1 MKQSSRTDLSRI
13 KKMKDSSIDYSDISE
28 TDEMFWAD
36 AEIIFPN
43 KKIHLSI
50 RLDNDIIEWFKQY
63 GSGYQTKINSVLRS
77 YINTVRKK
85 KRTGINII

>member
-28 TDEMFWAD
+28 TDEMFWED
-36 AEIIFPN
+36 AEIIFPS

-63 GSGYQTKINSVLRS
+63 GSGYQTKINRVLRS
-77 YINTVRKK
+77 YINTMRKK

>member
-1 MKQSSRTDLSRI
+1 
-13 KKMKDSSIDYSDISE
+13 MKDSSIDYSDISE
-28 TDEMFWAD
+28 TDEVFWEDAD
-36 AEIIFPN
+36 IIFPS

-63 GSGYQTKINSVLRS
+63 GSGYQTKINRVLRS
-77 YINTVRKK
+77 YINTMRKK

>member
-1 MKQSSRTDLSRI
+1 MKQSSRTDLKRI

-28 TDEMFWAD
+28 TDEMFWED
-36 AEIIFPN
+36 AEIIFPS

-63 GSGYQTKINSVLRS
+63 GSGYQTKINRVLRS
-77 YINTVRKK
+77 YINTIRKK

>member
-1 MKQSSRTDLSRI
+1 
-13 KKMKDSSIDYSDISE
+13 MKDSSIDYSDISE
-28 TDEMFWAD
+28 TDEMFWED
-36 AEIIFPN
+36 AEIIFPS

-63 GSGYQTKINSVLRS
+63 GSGYQTKINRVLRS
-77 YINTVRKK
+77 YINAIRKK

>member
-1 MKQSSRTDLSRI
+1 MKQSSRIDLSRI

-28 TDEMFWAD
+28 TDKMFWAD
-36 AEIIFPN
+36 AEIIFPS

-63 GSGYQTKINSVLRS
+63 GTGYQTKINRVLRS
-77 YINTVRKK
+77 YINTMRKK